1 MFEVSER
8 YIDMKSLNSVK
19 ECGLKQTNINIGK
32 IEYKPPKK
40 IGETDIERTPILN
53 KFSGLELVEDQI
65 LNVFG
70 YIEALWKS
78 SNFVQVQE
86 ETPISIIT
94 QNEFEDQPQKNESS
108 IIIVKD
114 LAGIDLEAKDV
125 LNKIISPKKV
135 KIVPASKSEVVK
147 IDPNELK
154 RKKIIENLTKRIPN
168 IEFLLS
174 KTVMN
179 EDN

>member
-1 MFEVSER
+1 MFEISER

-32 IEYKPPKK
+32 IEYKPSKK
-40 IGETDIERTPILN
+40 IGETDVERSHILN

-65 LNVFG
+65 LNVLG
-70 YIEALWKS
+70 YVEALWKS
-78 SNFVQVQE
+78 SNFVQVQG
-86 ETPISIIT
+86 ETPTNIIT

-125 LNKIISPKKV
+125 LRKIVSPKKV
-135 KIVPASKSEVVK
+135 KIIPEVNQKV
-147 IDPNELK
+147 
-154 RKKIIENLTKRIPN
+154 
-168 IEFLLS
+168 
-174 KTVMN
+174 
-179 EDN
+179 